1 MDEKAKQVGRQSERR
16 EAAEGRL
23 RQALVGLA
31 KAGRAKECHA
41 AASGSTEGRGT
52 AGGQSA
58 PSGQ

>member
-1 MDEKAKQVGRQSERR
+1 MDQKEKTTNRPQR

-31 KAGRAKECHA
+31 KAKRHA
-41 AASGSTEGRGT
+41 EASQGTEGRGT
-52 AGGQSA
+52 VAGHAA